1 MNDFEDNS
9 DWEKLIALSDDEL
22 EAGMAKQSNYSQPQT
37 QTTTEPIKD
46 ADNVTNPPAPESI
59 SIAEED
65 NDFDFDENFETVDQ
79 NWDYLLAQES
89 TPSSEFGNEFE
100 HEVIGKVTDEAENY
114 PDWEKAVAIETPTPI
129 EVIPDWQKLNQVKNT
144 DPMTE
149 GWGTAS
155 DEVNTEFMKEWEQSA
170 ARISALTGIELSG
183 DDLSLDLTN
192 EKPEVLESQSV
203 EALIKVDNDLEKKP
217 KNLPRTSSDESG
229 PLPPLPVLP
238 PKKYQ
243 AKKTI
248 PKSDLQ
254 WFEKYHGDSAEIKT
268 EKPTPNYH
276 FDQLAEEIC
285 DNDQFNW
292 TNLNQ
297 KAQSQPQPKS
307 SPVWHPSKKIVIDL
321 DDEPADSTAVWN
333 YNPPVSFSE
342 TEAEVSAFKPK
353 PSFDFVVS
361 FKQLWQK
368 FKIPMIA
375 IATLGGLWGIYSI
388 PFVQRGVTEMGLKS
402 QLLKDASQKDLSGIN
417 FQDAKLEKVNF
428 TNTSLKNANLKRANL
443 TGASLNGAN
452 LRGANFSGANLR
464 AVDLRNSKI
473 ELKGEQSTKLESKD
487 LLMWRLIN
495 EPMQGRNLSRQNLDG
510 FYLSGA
516 MLKRANLIEAKL
528 PWVNLSN
535 ANLVEAQLAG
545 ANLTGT
551 NLIGANLTGADLS
564 GVTWNKRE
572 PRTDSTTI
580 CPNGKKGPCK
590 F

>member
-22 EAGMAKQSNYSQPQT
+22 EAAMSKQSDYSQSQPQVVN
-37 QTTTEPIKD
+37 EPIKD
-46 ADNVTNPPAPESI
+46 ADSVTNSSAPEFLP
-59 SIAEED
+59 IAEQD
-65 NDFDFDENFETVDQ
+65 DDFDFDQNFETVDQ
-79 NWDYLLAQES
+79 NWDYLLVQES
-89 TPSSEFGNEFE
+89 TPISEFD
-100 HEVIGKVTDEAENY
+100 HEEIGKVTDEAEDY
-114 PDWEKAVAIETPTPI
+114 PDWEKAIATEIPATI

-144 DPMTE
+144 DLMTE

-183 DDLSLDLTN
+183 DDLSGDLTN
-192 EKPEVLESQSV
+192 EKPEVIDLQPV
-203 EALIKVDNDLEKKP
+203 EALIKLDYDLEKPP

-238 PKKYQ
+238 PKKTQ
-243 AKKTI
+243 IKKTT

-254 WFEKYHGDSAEIKT
+254 WFDKYHGDSAEIKT
-268 EKPTPNYH
+268 EDPKPNYH

-292 TNLNQ
+292 SNLNQ
-297 KAQSQPQPKS
+297 KAQSQPLPKS
-307 SPVWHPSKKIVIDL
+307 SPVWHPSEKIVIDL

-333 YNPPVSFSE
+333 YNPPESFSE
-342 TEAEVSAFKPK
+342 TEAQISAFKPK
-353 PSFDFVVS
+353 RTFDFVAT
-361 FKQLWQK
+361 FTQLWQK
-368 FKIPMIA
+368 FKVPMIA
-375 IATLGGLWGIYSI
+375 IATVGGLFAIYSI

-402 QLLKDASQKDLSGIN
+402 QLLKDASQKDLSGMN
-417 FQDAKLEKVNF
+417 FQNTKLERVNF
-428 TNTSLKNANLKRANL
+428 SRASLKNTNFKKANL

-464 AVDLRNSKI
+464 AVDLRDSKI
-473 ELKGEQSTKLESKD
+473 ELKGEQTTKLEPKD
-487 LLMWRLIN
+487 LLMWRVVN

-510 FYLSGA
+510 FYLSSA
-516 MLKRANLIEAKL
+516 MLKRANLTDAKL
-528 PWVNLSN
+528 AWVNLGN
-535 ANLVEAQLAG
+535 ANLVEAQLSG

-564 GVTWNKRE
+564 GVNWQKRE